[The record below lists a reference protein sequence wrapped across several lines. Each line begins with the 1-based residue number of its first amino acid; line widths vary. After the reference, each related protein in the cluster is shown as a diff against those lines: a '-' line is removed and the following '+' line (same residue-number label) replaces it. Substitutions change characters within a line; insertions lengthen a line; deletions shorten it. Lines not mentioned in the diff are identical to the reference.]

1 LRTVARLQQYYFSFG
16 HPRHHSRSQRQPIAR
31 TSSMSD
37 TKIKSNNL
45 SSDRFRI
52 QAAVLAI
59 LILSCPSSYGFK
71 SASFDI
77 QRRLKRHWNLHSI
90 PALKRWKRQLM
101 KMDSDVSVDTPPY
114 PDLSS
119 IVYGCDD
126 VLFGHIEKMEMQS
139 SRRGDFGSF
148 LDAGTGSHSLRWIA
162 SILHRTHKHD
172 LHNAKLK
179 VTLPVSM
186 THYTAGE
193 IETT

>member
-1 LRTVARLQQYYFSFG
+1 MTGSLGHLPSQQAYLVN
-16 HPRHHSRSQRQPIAR
+16 RQPISQQ
-31 TSSMSD
+31 SSMSD

-59 LILSCPSSYGFK
+59 LILLICPSSYGFK
-71 SASFDI
+71 SATFDI

-90 PALKRWKRQLM
+90 PALKRWKHQQM
-101 KMDSDVSVDTPPY
+101 KMDSDVSVDTPHL

-126 VLFGHIEKMEMQS
+126 ILFGHIEKMEMQS

-162 SILHRTHKHD
+162 SSLHRTHKHD

-179 VTLPVSM
+179 VSLPVSM

-193 IETT
+193 IKTI

>member
-1 LRTVARLQQYYFSFG
+1 
-16 HPRHHSRSQRQPIAR
+16 
-31 TSSMSD
+31 MSD

-52 QAAVLAI
+52 QAVVLAI
-59 LILSCPSSYGFK
+59 LLLSCPSSYGFK
-71 SASFDI
+71 SATFDI
-77 QRRLKRHWNLHSI
+77 QRRLKHHWNLHSI

-101 KMDSDVSVDTPPY
+101 KMDSDVSLDTPHL

-126 VLFGHIEKMEMQS
+126 VLFGHIEKMG
-139 SRRGDFGSF
+139 GDFGSF

-179 VTLPVSM
+179 VSLPVSM

-193 IETT
+193 IKTI